1 MRSDTEVPAMV
12 QQPSVSGE
20 SFDPGLLRQR
30 WQALRQAQPRTRTRD
45 AAEQL
50 GVSEAQL
57 LATGVGE
64 DAVRLDLRFDV
75 LLPRIESLGRV
86 MSLTRNAHA
95 VHEKRGT
102 WRNVELHGLRGLV
115 LDEDIDLRLFL
126 ARWRFGFA
134 LREPMADGLRRSLHF
149 FDATGTAV
157 HKVFM
162 EEPERAAAFDAL
174 VEELRHVDQLP
185 ALPVEPVKPA
195 AAPRPDGEVDVEGLR
210 AGWQAL
216 QDTHDFFPLLQ
227 RLNVGRT
234 QALRL
239 AGHALATPVAPESLA
254 WVLERVA
261 ASGLAI
267 MVFVGNPG
275 CIQIHTGPVRTV
287 KPMGPWMNV
296 LDPGFNL
303 HVRADHV
310 HAAWVVRKPTRD
322 GVVTS
327 LELFDAAGENIALLF
342 GKRKPGL
349 PELPE
354 WQVLMRELTD
364 ALPAREVGP

>member
-1 MRSDTEVPAMV
+1 M
-12 QQPSVSGE
+12 QQSSVSEPASE
-20 SFDPGLLRQR
+20 SASALASEPALLRQR
-30 WQALRQAQPRTRTRD
+30 WQALRQSQPRTRARD
-45 AAEQL
+45 AADQL

-75 LLPRIESLGRV
+75 LLPRLESLGRV

-102 WRNVELHGLRGLV
+102 WRNVELHGLRALV

-126 ARWRFGFA
+126 SRWRFGFA
-134 LREPMADGLRRSLHF
+134 LREHLADGLRRSLQF

-157 HKVFM
+157 HKVFL
-162 EEPERAAAFDAL
+162 EDPGGAAAFDAL
-174 VEELRHVDQLP
+174 VEELRHVDQVQL
-185 ALPVEPVKPA
+185 LPVERASPVAP
-195 AAPRPDGEVDVEGLR
+195 PRPDGEVDVEGLR
-210 AGWQAL
+210 AGWLAL
-216 QDTHDFFPLLQ
+216 KDTHDFFPLLQ
-227 RLNVGRT
+227 RLGVART

-239 AGHALATPVAPESLA
+239 VGRELATPVAPESLA

-261 ASGLAI
+261 ASGLSI

-275 CIQIHTGPVRTV
+275 VIQIHTGPVRTV
-287 KPMGPWMNV
+287 RPTGPWLNV

-303 HVRADHV
+303 HVRADNIQ
-310 HAAWVVRKPTRD
+310 AAWVVRKTTRD

-327 LELFDAAGENIALLF
+327 LELFDAAGENIALVF
-342 GKRKPGL
+342 GQRKPGH
-349 PELPE
+349 PELPA
-354 WQVLMRELTD
+354 WQTLMRELTE
-364 ALPAREVGP
+364 ALSVPEAQP

>member
-1 MRSDTEVPAMV
+1 MT
-12 QQPSVSGE
+12 QQPSVSE
-20 SFDPGLLRQR
+20 PAFRPSLLRQR
-30 WQALRQAQPRTRTRD
+30 WHALRQSQPRVRARD

-75 LLPRIESLGRV
+75 LLPRLESLGRV

-102 WRNVELHGLRGLV
+102 WRNVELHGLRALV

-126 ARWRFGFA
+126 SRWRFGFA
-134 LREPMADGLRRSLHF
+134 LRERLGEGLRRSLQF
-149 FDATGTAV
+149 FGATGTAV
-157 HKVFM
+157 HKVFL
-162 EEPERAAAFDAL
+162 EDAGGEAAFDAL
-174 VEELRHVDQLP
+174 VEELPHVDQLP
-185 ALPVEPVKPA
+185 DLDVEQVLPV

-210 AGWQAL
+210 AGWRAL

-227 RLNVGRT
+227 RLGVART

-239 AGHALATPVAPESLA
+239 VGRELATPVAPGALA

-261 ASGLAI
+261 GSGLPI

-275 CIQIHTGPVRTV
+275 AIQIHTGPVRTV
-287 KPMGPWMNV
+287 RPTGPWLNV
-296 LDPGFNL
+296 MDPGFNL
-303 HVRADHV
+303 HVRADHI
-310 HAAWVVRKPTRD
+310 HSAWVVRKPTRD
-322 GVVTS
+322 GTVTS
-327 LELFDAAGENIALLF
+327 LELFDAAGENIALVF
-342 GKRKPGL
+342 GQRKPGL
-349 PELPE
+349 AELPA
-354 WQVLMRELTD
+354 WQTLMGELTG
-364 ALPAREVGP
+364 ALPARQVVP

>member
-1 MRSDTEVPAMV
+1 MQTPTPSIAEAVSEPA
-12 QQPSVSGE
+12 
-20 SFDPGLLRQR
+20 LLRQR
-30 WQALRQAQPRTRTRD
+30 WQALRQSQPRTRTRD

-50 GVSEAQL
+50 RVSEAQL

-75 LLPRIESLGRV
+75 LLPRLESLGRV
-86 MSLTRNAHA
+86 MSLTRNEHA

-126 ARWRFGFA
+126 SRWRFGFA
-134 LREPMADGLRRSLHF
+134 LRERMAEGLRRSLQF
-149 FDATGTAV
+149 FDASGTAV
-157 HKVFM
+157 HKVYV
-162 EEPERAAAFDAL
+162 EDAGGAAAFDAL
-174 VEELRHVDQLP
+174 VEELTHVDQEQV
-185 ALPVEPVKPA
+185 LPVERATPPG
-195 AAPRPDGEVDVEGLR
+195 APRPDSEVDVDGLR
-210 AGWQAL
+210 AGWRAL
-216 QDTHDFFPLLQ
+216 KDTHDFFPLLM
-227 RLNVGRT
+227 RLGVART

-239 AGHALATPVAPESLA
+239 VGDELATPVSTESLA
-254 WVLERVA
+254 WVLERVS
-261 ASGLAI
+261 ASGLPI

-287 KPMGPWMNV
+287 KPMGPWLNV

-303 HVRADHV
+303 HVRADHI

-322 GVVTS
+322 GEVTS
-327 LELFDAAGENIALLF
+327 LELFDAAGENIALVF

-349 PELPE
+349 PELPA
-354 WQVLMRELTD
+354 WQTLMHELIQ
-364 ALPAREVGP
+364 ALPAREVRS

>member
-1 MRSDTEVPAMV
+1 MSP
-12 QQPSVSGE
+12 PSRPGE
-20 SFDPGLLRQR
+20 PPEPTLLRQR
-30 WQALRQAQPRTRTRD
+30 WLALRQSQPRTRIRD
-45 AAEQL
+45 AADQL

-64 DAVRLDLRFDV
+64 NAVRLELRFDV
-75 LLPRIESLGRV
+75 LLPRMESLGRV

-102 WRNVELHGLRGLV
+102 WRNVELHGARALV

-126 ARWRFGFA
+126 SRWCFGFA
-134 LREPMADGLRRSLHF
+134 LRESLADGLRRSLQF

-157 HKVFM
+157 HKVFL
-162 EEPERAAAFDAL
+162 EDGGGTAAFDAL
-174 VEELRHVDQLP
+174 VEELTHAEQS
-185 ALPVEPVKPA
+185 AELPVEAPAPVK
-195 AAPRPDGEVDVEGLR
+195 APRPDGDVDVEGLR
-210 AGWQAL
+210 AGWCGL
-216 QDTHDFFPLLQ
+216 QDTHDFFTLLQ
-227 RLNVGRT
+227 RFDVART

-239 AGHALATPVAPESLA
+239 AGQELTTAVAPESLT

-261 ASGLAI
+261 GSGQPI

-275 CIQIHTGPVRTV
+275 AIQIHTGPVHTV
-287 KPMGPWMNV
+287 RPTGPWMNV
-296 LDPGFNL
+296 LDSGFNL
-303 HVRADHV
+303 HLRADHI
-310 HAAWVVRKPTRD
+310 HTAWVVRKPTRD

-342 GKRKPGL
+342 GKRKPGQ

-354 WQVLMRELTD
+354 WRALMAELAA
-364 ALPAREVGP
+364 ALPVREVMP